1 MRKPAFIELIQQV
14 RAITGTVELVIVGS
28 HCLYAVTEQV
38 PEVVARSVEADF
50 LLGPYSLELM
60 IQVNADLGV
69 ASPYF
74 KEYGNYADALGLASV
89 TLLPG
94 WETRLQP
101 LADGDGQII
110 ARCLELYDVAVS
122 KLMAGRDKDW
132 AFLSYLLDAQLI
144 ALPDL
149 VGRAALIQQTA
160 AEGALLPR
168 LEKLL
173 ANLQKHHT
181 RYDLATLRQLIHQL
195 KFPNP

>member
-1 MRKPAFIELIQQV
+1 MRKPAFIELIQRV

-38 PEVVARSVEADF
+38 PEVVAQSVEADF

-60 IQVNADLGV
+60 MQVNADLGV

-89 TLLPG
+89 TLPPG

-101 LADGDGQII
+101 LANDDGQIL

-132 AFLSYLLDAQLI
+132 TFLVYLLDAQLI
-144 ALPDL
+144 TLPDL
-149 VGRAALIQQTA
+149 AMRAELILQTA
-160 AEGALLPR
+160 ADQALLPR
-168 LEKLL
+168 LEKFL

-181 RYDLATLRQLIHQL
+181 RYDLTPLHQLIQQL
-195 KFPNP
+195 KTPNP